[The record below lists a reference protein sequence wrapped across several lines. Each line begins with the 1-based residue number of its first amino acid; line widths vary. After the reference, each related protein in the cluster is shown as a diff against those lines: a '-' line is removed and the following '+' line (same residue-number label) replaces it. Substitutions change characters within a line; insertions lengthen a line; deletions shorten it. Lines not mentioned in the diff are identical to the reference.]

1 MTKYLINRILRG
13 ILSVGI
19 VVAIVM
25 VMIYSLMDRNLI
37 FTRDSTFTH
46 SNNNNRITYMY
57 SKWEE
62 YGYLDYV
69 PYAEWLTS
77 LVLSGELDEATRT
90 SAVSI
95 GRTADKDSAMVAKY
109 VKQFTEYWQGQG
121 YTVVRLD
128 AITQSGNKI
137 ANGGNPQLFA
147 YRDIPLINRI
157 VQYFTHVI
165 TIDSIHKVKD
175 DVGERGLTFTL
186 HDPLYGGT
194 KFSPAII
201 GNGTT
206 HKYLLYFDDQ
216 FPYFHQNVF
225 TLNLGKSYTV
235 NKGVDVWATM
245 NQSQGS
251 YVKRL
256 VTYPTGLTEMAADD
270 LHTATYASGSLESS
284 KVLIDRF
291 TDEYTSVQ
299 TYKNNMSKMG
309 FSFTIGI
316 IASLLAY
323 AIGVPIGIAMA
334 RRKDGLLD
342 KIGTIYIVF
351 IIAMP
356 SLAYIFLFKALGGK
370 VGLPTAFDMT
380 NPTWLMFVLPVI
392 SLALPSIADLMKW
405 VRRYMIDQMN
415 ADYVK
420 FARSE
425 GLTEREIFWKHI
437 LKNATIPIVHGIP
450 AVILGALV
458 GAIITES
465 VYVVPG
471 AGNML
476 VQAIN
481 AYDNGVIVGLTM
493 FYAALSVIS
502 IILGDILIS
511 MVDPRISFTAKDR

>member
-1 MTKYLINRILRG
+1 MTRYLINRILRG

-19 VVAIVM
+19 VVAVVM
-25 VMIYSLMDRNLI
+25 IMIYSLMDRDLI
-37 FTRDSTFTH
+37 FSRDSTFTH
-46 SNNNNRITYMY
+46 LSNNARTVYKY
-57 SKWEE
+57 SRWEE
-62 YGYLDYV
+62 YGYMDYV
-69 PYAEWLTS
+69 PYADWLIALTQN
-77 LVLSGELDEATRT
+77 GELDEATRQR
-90 SAVSI
+90 VVGI
-95 GRTADKDSAMVAKY
+95 GWTVDDDTALTAQY
-109 VKQFTEYWQGQG
+109 VKQFTEFYQAQG
-121 YTVVRLD
+121 YTVIRLD
-128 AITQSGNKI
+128 AITQSGRTL
-137 ANGGNPQLFA
+137 ANGGQPQLFA
-147 YRDIPLINRI
+147 YRDIPLTTRL
-157 VQYFTHVI
+157 VKYFTGVI
-165 TIDSIHKVKD
+165 TIDSIHAVKQ

-186 HDPLYGGT
+186 YDPVYGGD

-206 HKYLLYFDDQ
+206 HKYLVYFDDQ
-216 FPYFHQNVF
+216 APYFHQNVF
-225 TLNLGKSYTV
+225 TLNLGKSYSV
-235 NKGVDVWATM
+235 NTGVDVWATM
-245 NQSQGS
+245 TQAQGS
-251 YVKRL
+251 YVQRL
-256 VTYPTGLTEMAADD
+256 TTFPTGLVEMSADD
-270 LHTATYASGSLESS
+270 LHSATYAAGSLESS

-299 TYKNNMSKMG
+299 TYKNNMSKMS
-309 FSFTIGI
+309 FSFVIGI
-316 IASLLAY
+316 IASLMAY

-356 SLAYIFLFKALGGK
+356 SLAYIFLFKAIGGK
-370 VGLPTAFDMT
+370 IGLPTSFDLVD
-380 NPTWLMFVLPVI
+380 PSWLMFLLPII

-458 GAIITES
+458 GAIITER

-471 AGNML
+471 AGNL
-476 VQAIN
+476 LTKAIN
-481 AYDNGVIVGLTM
+481 NYDNGVIVGVTL
-493 FYAALSVIS
+493 FYALLTVAS
-502 IILGDILIS
+502 IILGDVLMS
-511 MVDPRISFTAKDR
+511 LVDPRISFTSKAR

>member
-37 FTRDSTFTH
+37 FTKDPTFTH
-46 SNNNNRITYMY
+46 QNNNNKIVYMY

-69 PYAEWLTS
+69 PYTDWLIS
-77 LVLSGELDEATRT
+77 LVKDGTISDETR
-90 SAVSI
+90 AKAAGI
-95 GRTADKDSAMVAKY
+95 GWTAADDSAFVAQY
-109 VKQFTEYWQGQG
+109 VAQFTEYYESQG
-121 YTVVRLD
+121 YTIERLD
-128 AITQSGNKI
+128 AVTLSGRKL
-137 ANGGNPQLFA
+137 AGGGNPQLFA
-147 YRDIPLINRI
+147 YRNIPLINR
-157 VQYFTHVI
+157 VWKYFTGVI
-165 TIDSIHKVKD
+165 KVDSIHAVTQ

-186 HDPLYGGT
+186 YDPVYGGE

-206 HKYLLYFDDQ
+206 HKYLLYFTDE
-216 FPYFHQNVF
+216 FPYMHQNVF
-225 TLNLGKSYTV
+225 QLKLGTSYSV
-235 NKGVDVWATM
+235 NAGVDVWDTM
-245 NQSQGS
+245 TQAQGS
-251 YVKRL
+251 YVL
-256 VTYPTGLTEMAADD
+256 SEVIFPTGLTEMSADD
-270 LHTATYASGSLESS
+270 LHSATYAAGSREGN

-291 TDEYTSVQ
+291 TDEYTNVQ
-299 TYKNNMSKMG
+299 TNKNNMSKMG

-316 IASLLAY
+316 IAAVMAY
-323 AIGVPIGIAMA
+323 ALGVPIGIAMA

-342 KIGTIYIVF
+342 KIGTVYIVF

-370 VGLPTAFDMT
+370 VGFPTTFDMV

-405 VRRYMIDQMN
+405 IRRYMIDQMN

-425 GLTEREIFWKHI
+425 GLSEREIFWRHI

-458 GAIITES
+458 GAIITER

-476 VQAIN
+476 TQAIN

-493 FYAALSVIS
+493 FYAALSVIA
-502 IILGDILIS
+502 IILGDILITL
-511 MVDPRISFTAKDR
+511 VDPRISFTTKDR